1 LGGEA
6 VVADMVVV
14 VAVAA
19 VAEAAGAA
27 VVVAAG
33 VEIDFKT
40 DGFTTVRGSGRDIS
54 LWPKRTEI
62 RFYLRLL
69 KA

>member
-1 LGGEA
+1 
-6 VVADMVVV
+6 MVVV

-40 DGFTTVRGSGRDIS
+40 DGLTPVRGLGRDIS
-54 LWPKRTEI
+54 LWPNRTEI
-62 RFYLRLL
+62 TFCFRLL
-69 KA
+69 

>member
-1 LGGEA
+1 M
-6 VVADMVVV
+6 VADMVVV
-14 VAVAA
+14 VAVAAVVVA